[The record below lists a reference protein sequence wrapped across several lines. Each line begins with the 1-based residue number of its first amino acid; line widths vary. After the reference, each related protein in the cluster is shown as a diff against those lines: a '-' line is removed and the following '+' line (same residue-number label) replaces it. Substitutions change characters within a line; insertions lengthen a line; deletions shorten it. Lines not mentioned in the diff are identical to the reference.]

1 MRRNGLGN
9 QSGFTLIETVASV
22 GLFVL
27 AAAAVGTLLVSQ
39 LRMENSNMTTTEAI
53 SLATSELEYLRS
65 LDYTSIPTSRTTTA
79 TIGPVTYTV
88 NSTAAFDI
96 PAVSMAS
103 ITTAVSW
110 TDPIGAHS
118 YTLNAIYTDVTR

>member
-1 MRRNGLGN
+1 MRPNGLGN
-9 QSGFTLIETVASV
+9 QSGFTLIETVVSI

-27 AAAAVGTLLVSQ
+27 AAAAVGGLLVSQ
-39 LRMENSNMTTTEAI
+39 LRMENSNMTATQAI

-65 LDYTSIPTSRTTTA
+65 LDYPSIPTSRTTTT

-88 NSTAAFDI
+88 NSTAVFDS
-96 PAVSMAS
+96 PAVSMATIS
-103 ITTAVSW
+103 TAVSW
-110 TDPIGAHS
+110 TDPLGAHN